1 MARVPGFDDQ
11 TGAYVDCRVA
21 RGFPLGGI
29 GSGGLTLQS
38 DGGFGELRANNNWM
52 CPVRGLRGAFHA
64 LFVRA
69 GERTDT
75 VVLRRTCDGGD
86 EYAAARAVRGTT
98 FIGTLP
104 SCTLHFD
111 DELPVRVSLHAF
123 TPHLPHDLRD
133 STLPAAV
140 FRFALENP
148 GPAAVEAAIL
158 FSFENVLGR
167 GGTGHLG
174 VDLGPRQE
182 LRGVHQRVVYDSV
195 AGNWQEPVTIDGRPG
210 VRFLTDQC
218 FDARSH
224 RASVTGEYLL
234 LAEPL
239 PGVEITVCDGWDA
252 AASTASV
259 LEDFG
264 RDGRVFSRA
273 PGRRGEDGGWRPAA
287 AVAARTTFA
296 PGATADLVF
305 VLAWWLPAH
314 VTEPSLWSHRGAGPH
329 DGIRIGHVYERHF
342 PSVDAL
348 ATHTLAER
356 ERLEAASA
364 EVGTLLAQS
373 TLPDWLVRAIRNSI
387 DSTLCNSVVPAS
399 GTLYTLEG
407 VDWHWP
413 MGGLTGTN
421 DQRLSAHPYTQT
433 FFTELDL
440 SELDEF
446 RRLADARGAVPHGNG
461 NCDLGLG
468 TADVPYGWPMVIA
481 GFLPA
486 KEWTDLTMSLVLQVG
501 RLWRTTGRRDVL
513 ERFWPALAAGM
524 EYLNRLAPRGVPE
537 GGTTYDVWDF
547 PGVFVYSAT
556 LYLAALRTMRALAAA
571 IEPARGASYDAR
583 YAACA
588 RRLDEELWDPRGF
601 FRSSETKPTIFTAAL
616 AGDWA
621 ARWSGLDPVV
631 DPARAAS
638 HLRHQQRVLVRA
650 AQAAS
655 VVKPA
660 WPWSE
665 ATVEGTSVEHPMRAG
680 LPAGEEFTYVWQV
693 VSYQACEQLYL
704 GLVEDGLETLRLFYD
719 RLWRDGLAWSG
730 GLRGSGES
738 IYMTHP
744 VAWAVLNAL
753 TGAALDVPERT
764 LHIAPRTGGEL
775 GSGLRCPVFFPGFWA
790 MLDHD
795 PAGATSLEVVRTFGE
810 PVEIARVARPGAP
823 PVDVDVIRLVPGAR
837 LALPV

>member
-1 MARVPGFDDQ
+1 MARIPGFDDQ

-29 GSGGLTLQS
+29 GSGGLSLQT

-64 LFVRA
+64 LFVAA
-69 GERTDT
+69 GGRTDT
-75 VVLRRTCDGGD
+75 VVLRRTCDGD
-86 EYAAARAVRGTT
+86 EYIGVRPVRGTT
-98 FIGTLP
+98 FLGTLP
-104 SCTLHFD
+104 SCTLRFD
-111 DELPVRVSLHAF
+111 DDLPVCASLHAF
-123 TPHLPHDLRD
+123 TPHLPHDVRE

-140 FRFALENP
+140 FRFRVENP
-148 GPAAVEAAIL
+148 GRAAVEAAIL

-182 LRGVHQRVVYDSV
+182 LRDVHQRVVYDSV
-195 AGNWQEPVTIDGRPG
+195 AGNWQEAVTIDGRPG
-210 VRFLTDQC
+210 VRLLTDQR

-252 AASTASV
+252 GARTASV
-259 LEDFG
+259 LEDFA
-264 RDGRVFSRA
+264 RDGRVSSHA
-273 PGRRGEDGGWRPAA
+273 PGRRGQDGGWRPAA
-287 AVAARTTFA
+287 AVAARTA
-296 PGATADLVF
+296 LPPGATAELAF

-314 VTEPSLWSHRGAGPH
+314 VTEPSLWRHRGAGPH
-329 DGIRIGHVYERHF
+329 DGVRVGHVYERHF
-342 PSVDAL
+342 SSIDAV

-364 EVGTLLAQS
+364 EVGTLLARS
-373 TLPDWLVRAIRNSI
+373 TLPGWLLRAIRNSI
-387 DSTLCNSVVPAS
+387 DSTVSNSVVPAS
-399 GTLYTLEG
+399 GALYTLEG

-440 SELDEF
+440 RELDEF

-468 TADVPYGWPMVIA
+468 TTDVPYGWPMVIE

-486 KEWTDLTMSLVLQVG
+486 KDWTDLTMSLVLQVG
-501 RLWRTTGRRDVL
+501 RLWRTTGRGDIL
-513 ERFWPALAAGM
+513 ERFWPALVRGM
-524 EYLNRLAPRGVPE
+524 EYLHGLAAHGVPE

-547 PGVFVYSAT
+547 PGMFAYSAT
-556 LYLAALRTMRALAAA
+556 LYLATLRTMQALAVAV
-571 IEPARGASYDAR
+571 EPSRVARYAAR

-588 RRLDEELWDPRGF
+588 RRLDEDLWDARGF
-601 FRSSETKPTIFTAAL
+601 FRSSETKATIFTAAL
-616 AGDWA
+616 AGDCA
-621 ARWSGLDPVV
+621 ARWCGLDPGV
-631 DPARAAS
+631 DPERAAS
-638 HLRHQQRVLVRA
+638 HLPQPPRSLVTA

-655 VVKPA
+655 ATGPA
-660 WPWSE
+660 WRWSE
-665 ATVEGTSVEHPMRAG
+665 ATVDGMPVEHPMRAG

-704 GLVEDGLETLRLFYD
+704 GLVEDALETLRLFYD

-744 VAWAVLNAL
+744 VAWAGLNAL
-753 TGAALDVPERT
+753 TGAALDVPGRT
-764 LHIAPRTGGEL
+764 LHLAPRTGGEL
-775 GSGLRCPVFFPGFWA
+775 GPALPCPGFFPGFWA
-790 MLDHD
+790 MLDHQ
-795 PAGATSLEVVRTFGE
+795 PGRATTLDVLRTFGE
-810 PVEIARVARPGAP
+810 PIEIERVARTGAA
-823 PVDVDVIRLVPGAR
+823 PVDVGPTA
-837 LALPV
+837 LAAGTHIELPA